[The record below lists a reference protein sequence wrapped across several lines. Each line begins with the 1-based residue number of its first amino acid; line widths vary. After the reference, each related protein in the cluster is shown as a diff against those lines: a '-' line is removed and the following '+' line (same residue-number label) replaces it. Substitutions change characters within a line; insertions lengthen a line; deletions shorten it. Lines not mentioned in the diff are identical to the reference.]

1 MKFTFDRD
9 AMIHEISIAQEVI
22 SNKSPI
28 SILSNILLI
37 AENNSLII
45 KATDS
50 TVKFSTVIPI
60 DIQEEGRTTLYC
72 DKFMSILSSIP
83 SGDVDFVQE
92 DIGVTVE
99 NFTVESVAFIVKELF
114 SAINKIFERI
124 EIGLLFEITSCA
136 IDISWIIASLSNVNF
151 I

>member
-45 KATDS
+45 KCVDN
-50 TVKFSTVIPI
+50 
-60 DIQEEGRTTLYC
+60 QEEY
-72 DKFMSILSSIP
+72 
-83 SGDVDFVQE
+83 
-92 DIGVTVE
+92 
-99 NFTVESVAFIVKELF
+99 
-114 SAINKIFERI
+114 
-124 EIGLLFEITSCA
+124 
-136 IDISWIIASLSNVNF
+136 
-151 I
+151 